1 MKYKA
6 TKKGFMGSRIRPGEI
21 FEAAEGLKMS
31 WAEPVIEKPV
41 KEPEKKTP
49 SRKKKKSKKSD

>member
-6 TKKGFMGSRIRPGEI
+6 TKVGFMGSRIRPGEI
-21 FEAAEGLKMS
+21 FEAAEGIKIS
-31 WAEPVIEKPV
+31 WAEPVEEPV
-41 KEPEKKTP
+41 KEPEKKTA